1 MTANEKVARR
11 KLSMLQL
18 AQELRSVS
26 EACRLM
32 GYSRSQF
39 YEIKRA
45 FQTGGLEA
53 LLDRPP
59 IPGST
64 PHKIPDELEKE
75 IVELSISHPAWGQ
88 ARIAD
93 EMALREKVVSA
104 TTIRNVWIRNNLET
118 RYKRMLELEKHSAAR
133 DFKLT
138 EEQIRLLEKHNPEF
152 AERHVE
158 SLYPG
163 YLLCQDTFYVG
174 TLKGVG
180 RIYMQAVVDTYSS
193 VAFAKLYTSKIA
205 VTAADVLNDRVL
217 PFFSGEGIA
226 VNAVFTDNGTEY
238 RGQQGRTIPTSSS
251 CNSMRSSIASPRW
264 ALPGPTASWNAFTA
278 RCWTSSSGRPS
289 ERSSTAR
296 LPTSRQIWT
305 PGCITTTTSV
315 RIGVTVTRAG
325 GPTRPSAWGKKDV
338 GKAKDNKVEKKE
350 VKKAA

>member
-1 MTANEKVARR
+1 MTANEKVAQR

-64 PHKIPDELEKE
+64 PHKIGEDLEKE
-75 IVELSISHPAWGQ
+75 IIEVSIEHPAWGQ
-88 ARIAD
+88 QRIAD

-104 TTIRNVWIRNNLET
+104 TTVRNVWIRNDLET
-118 RYKRMLELEKHSAAR
+118 RYKRMLALEEKSSAKG
-133 DFKLT
+133 FKLS
-138 EEQIRLLEKHNPEF
+138 EEQIRLLEKHNPKF

-158 SLYPG
+158 TFYPG

-180 RIYMQAVVDTYSS
+180 R
-193 VAFAKLYTSKIA
+193 LY
-205 VTAADVLNDRVL
+205 LL
-217 PFFSGEGIA
+217 EC
-226 VNAVFTDNGTEY
+226 VNGFETLDHRSLGNNQHLLSDFGPLRLVNPY
-238 RGQQGRTIPTSSS
+238 RLGQR
-251 CNSMRSSIASPRW
+251 R
-264 ALPGPTASWNAFTA
+264 
-278 RCWTSSSGRPS
+278 
-289 ERSSTAR
+289 R
-296 LPTSRQIWT
+296 L
-305 PGCITTTTSV
+305 GCLFHETL
-315 RIGVTVTRAG
+315 GA
-325 GPTRPSAWGKKDV
+325 
-338 GKAKDNKVEKKE
+338 
-350 VKKAA
+350 